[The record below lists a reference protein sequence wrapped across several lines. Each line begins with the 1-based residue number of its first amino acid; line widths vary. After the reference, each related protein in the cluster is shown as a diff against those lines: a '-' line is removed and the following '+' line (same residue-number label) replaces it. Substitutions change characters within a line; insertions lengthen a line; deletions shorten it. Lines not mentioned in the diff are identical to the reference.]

1 NFKHLYMRYLYI
13 FILLSSYAM
22 AQNGDLHNKG
32 EMFVFPN
39 TIISFKSNFI
49 NTNLGEFYNEGDA
62 FFYADFINNGIYDFT
77 NNSSLNRFVGDT
89 TQNILGQSTSYFND
103 VLFQNTSS
111 QSPFN
116 LLSDINV
123 YGLVDFYDGI
133 VNNNNGA
140 LFLFREQAEH
150 TNTSDYSHVEG
161 PVDKIGDADFI
172 FPVGDLGYY
181 RYAGLSSFESLN
193 SYQVEYFAE
202 NSDALYS
209 HEFRSENL
217 TLINNTEYWR
227 IESTVSEDVML
238 TLSWRES
245 VTQDEIIESPE
256 QNDIHIVRWDT
267 EEKKWIDEGGVV
279 SLANQTVTTAI
290 NKLGVFTLG
299 KIETEEELPC
309 EVIVYNAVTPNNDGV
324 NDFFR
329 IDKVNNN
336 CIKELNVKIFNRWGV
351 KVFESSNYGEGGNVF
366 RGFSEGRVT
375 LNQDKQLPTGTY
387 FYVLEHDYDTDD
399 GVKHHKEAGYLYLN
413 GN

>member
-1 NFKHLYMRYLYI
+1 MRYLYI

-290 NKLGVFTLG
+290 NTLGVFTLG

>member
-1 NFKHLYMRYLYI
+1 MRYLYI